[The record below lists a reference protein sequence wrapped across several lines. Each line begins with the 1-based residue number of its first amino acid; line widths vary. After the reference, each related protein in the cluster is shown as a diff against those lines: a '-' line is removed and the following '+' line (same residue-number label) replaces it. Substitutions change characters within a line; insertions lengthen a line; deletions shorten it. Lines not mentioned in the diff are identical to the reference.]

1 MDVRSIGNPLGG
13 AGLLNRSILSLVVVV
28 LISMSSVHYARLAE
42 RESERLVAAETG
54 EYELLLQTEL
64 QHLIDL
70 LYRSYGRVVSPDTP
84 AIANSFPWVRG
95 IGIVDSASA
104 EHRPT
109 KHHLL
114 TLSLAEVSRSLGGQ
128 ITFAI
133 VNDRDVLLVLS
144 RADQPHT
151 TRAIFSTARLVEFA
165 QPGHSEDLGI
175 SVIVPEDP
183 GKTGDTPGDLAPW
196 DARSRLMPS

>member
-1 MDVRSIGNPLGG
+1 M
-13 AGLLNRSILSLVVVV
+13 VV
-28 LISMSSVHYARLAE
+28 LISVSSVHYARLAE
-42 RESERLVAAETG
+42 RESERTKLLAEMG

-114 TLSLAEVSRSLGGQ
+114 TLSLAEVSRSLGG
-128 ITFAI
+128 
-133 VNDRDVLLVLS
+133 
-144 RADQPHT
+144 
-151 TRAIFSTARLVEFA
+151 
-165 QPGHSEDLGI
+165 
-175 SVIVPEDP
+175 
-183 GKTGDTPGDLAPW
+183 K
-196 DARSRLMPS
+196 